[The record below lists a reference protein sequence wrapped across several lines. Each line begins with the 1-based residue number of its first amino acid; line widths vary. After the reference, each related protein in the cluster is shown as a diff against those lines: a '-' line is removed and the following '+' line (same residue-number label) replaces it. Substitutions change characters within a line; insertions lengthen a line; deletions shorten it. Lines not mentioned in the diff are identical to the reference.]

1 MSVKIVLI
9 RYLNKVY
16 ISYYL
21 VSEILLKRLLMG
33 EIGVMHSITIPLFNL
48 SNKLENS
55 LILINYMKYLRNSDA
70 ILMKY
75 NFWKAK

>member
-1 MSVKIVLI
+1 
-9 RYLNKVY
+9 
-16 ISYYL
+16 
-21 VSEILLKRLLMG
+21 MG